1 MLFRYFLKLLL
12 CCGLLPAYSQSDFK
26 NSKDSLA
33 FEKADLAFNL
43 ASRNSDSAMLL
54 ARGAYDA
61 ALTIK
66 NDRTIGNALNAM
78 GWTMMHNGHLD
89 SSIMLPEKSWKH
101 FSTYGNL
108 DDIDRVSI
116 NIAEAYTKP
125 LMI

>member
-1 MLFRYFLKLLL
+1 VLRHVTGILT
-12 CCGLLPAYSQSDFK
+12 
-26 NSKDSLA
+26 
-33 FEKADLAFNL
+33 DLAFDL

-54 ARGAYDA
+54 ARDAYQA